1 VALRPPPPGALAAGV
16 SAANRIAASAIAA
29 SSFAT
34 GGGSRTDALAGR
46 SIAELVRHAAEV
58 QAEHVHAVRGAG
70 GGPRP
75 PGAPGAPSG
84 TGALGR
90 LGGGLGGGLGAGPDA
105 LAAALA
111 RVEQAAALARTRRPV
126 PRAGVSS
133 RGGNGS
139 AATLE
144 RPRGS
149 VAGTASAGGAG
160 GHPGEPGPAAGPRP
174 DRARD

>member
-1 VALRPPPPGALAAGV
+1 M
-16 SAANRIAASAIAA
+16 
-29 SSFAT
+29 
-34 GGGSRTDALAGR
+34 
-46 SIAELVRHAAEV
+46 
-58 QAEHVHAVRGAG
+58 
-70 GGPRP
+70 
-75 PGAPGAPSG
+75 GAP
-84 TGALGR
+84 
-90 LGGGLGGGLGAGPDA
+90 GGLGGGPDA

-149 VAGTASAGGAG
+149 TSGTASAGAAGAQ
-160 GHPGEPGPAAGPRP
+160 PEEPGPAAGPRP